1 MIDVL
6 LLSSD
11 IVELAME
18 IDDSLSDKELI
29 GCEVID
35 ATSSENVY
43 LRRKR
48 RYFQNTLY

>member
-18 IDDSLSDKELI
+18 IGDSLSEEELF

-35 ATSSENVY
+35 AISSENVY
-43 LRRKR
+43 L
-48 RYFQNTLY
+48 N